1 MLELRPSC
9 EHCERRLAPDESGA
23 AICSYECT
31 FCFECTENLLRW
43 VCPNCGG
50 ALVPRPP
57 RPGDQ
62 LAGAPGSTTPV
73 HKAADLDR
81 HRARVEARLAAVGE
95 PAHLWEVVVDCADP
109 AALAAFYGR
118 LFGVEAEVR
127 TEDWAFV
134 DPHAK
139 GPLLAL
145 GGRPARGVRVGFQ
158 RVPEAKQGKVRLHI
172 DIGAWDLEEAA
183 AEAVALGATQLT
195 GRVPDSV
202 GEFIVL
208 ADPEGH
214 EFCFVD
220 P

>member
-9 EHCERRLAPDESGA
+9 EHCERGLAPDEPGA

-31 FCFECTENLLRW
+31 FCLDCAQDLLSW

-62 LAGAPGSTTPV
+62 LGSAPAATDPV
-73 HKAADLDR
+73 HKRADLAN
-81 HRARVEARLAAVGE
+81 HGAAVAARMAATGHV
-95 PAHLWEVVVDCADP
+95 AHLWEVVVDCADP

-118 LFGVEAEVR
+118 LFSVEPEVR
-127 TEDWAFV
+127 SDDWAYV
-134 DPHAK
+134 DPQAK

-145 GGRPARGVRVGFQ
+145 GGRPARGVRLAFQ
-158 RVPEAKQGKVRLHI
+158 KVPEPKQGKVRLHI
-172 DIGAWDLEEAA
+172 DIGAWDLEAA
-183 AEAVALGATQLT
+183 AAAAVELGAEQLS

-202 GEFIVL
+202 GEFIVM